1 MAAAA
6 CPFTAA
12 VIVPLRTQ
20 SKVAMPTTLS
30 APRMVRPLTVL
41 AGLGAGAVAATAV
54 LWAYYGTTVFFELV
68 RAGWA
73 ACF

>member
-1 MAAAA
+1 
-6 CPFTAA
+6 
-12 VIVPLRTQ
+12 
-20 SKVAMPTTLS
+20 MPTTLS
-30 APRMVRPLTVL
+30 PSTGIVRPLTVL
-41 AGLGAGAVAATAV
+41 AALGAGAVVATAV